1 MATSQGCQGSYL
13 GIKRDLRQ
21 GILGSRPG
29 GEWEDFMIS
38 VGVGLLFVT
47 SVSLSVS
54 PESLMERSNRHC
66 GRPSLNY
73 YG

>member
-1 MATSQGCQGSYL
+1 MGTTQGCQGSYL
-13 GIKRDLRQ
+13 DIKRDLRS

-29 GEWEDFMIS
+29 RKWKIFMIS
-38 VGVGLLFVT
+38 VGVGLVFFT

-54 PESLMERSNRHC
+54 PESLMDSSNIHC
-66 GRPSLNY
+66 GHPSLNY